1 MTYTE
6 NVRLAFQSIKGNRL
20 RASLTALIIAVGLS
34 ALVGILSTIEAIKKS
49 ITDAFSNMGVN
60 SFSIRN
66 KDMVIRFGD
75 GGSEPKSYKSIRYE
89 DAVAFKG
96 QLNALASVS
105 ISVFAAQDAIIKYKT
120 KKTNPNTI
128 IKGIDENGLASQGL
142 NLAYGRNF
150 NANEALTGANF
161 CIIGADI
168 AKTLFKKDKPLEK
181 VINASNNKL
190 LVIGVLESKGS
201 AMGFNGDRT
210 IYVPLYKA
218 KLINNSKNPS
228 YNITVTTPNAILM
241 DNIIGEAI
249 SAFRMIRK
257 IKIGETDDF
266 EITRSDSL
274 AQILNENLK
283 YVVIGGFTIGIIT
296 LLGASVALMNI
307 MLVSVTERTREIGV
321 RKAIGANPAII
332 RRQFLTEAIV
342 ICLLGG
348 SLGILL
354 GIGLGNI
361 VSLFMG
367 GKFIM
372 PWDIIL
378 GGFVLC
384 LFVGLI
390 SGYYPAKKA
399 SQLNPTEA
407 LRYE

>member
-1 MTYTE
+1 MTHTE
-6 NVRLAFQSIKGNRL
+6 NVKLAFQSIKSNRL

-49 ITDAFSNMGVN
+49 MTDAFSNMGVN

-66 KDMVIRFGD
+66 NDIGIRFDD
-75 GGSEPKSYKSIRYE
+75 GGSKSKSYKSIGYE
-89 DAVAFKG
+89 DAVAFKT
-96 QLNALASVS
+96 QLNALAPVS
-105 ISVFAAQDAIIKYKT
+105 IGVFVAQDATAKYKA
-120 KKTNPNTI
+120 KKTNPNII

-142 NLAYGRNF
+142 NLTYGRNF
-150 NANEALTGANF
+150 NANEALTGANV
-161 CIIGADI
+161 CIIGPDI
-168 AKTLFKKDKPLEK
+168 AKTLFKKDNPLEK
-181 VINASNNKL
+181 VINVSNNKL
-190 LVIGVLESKGS
+190 LVIGVLESKGY
-201 AMGFNGDRT
+201 AMGFNGDRA

-228 YNITVTTPNAILM
+228 YNITVTVSNAMLM
-241 DNIIGEAI
+241 DNIIGEAV
-249 SAFRMIRK
+249 SAFRIIRK
-257 IKIGETDDF
+257 IKIGQTNDF
-266 EITRSDSL
+266 KITRSDSL
-274 AQILNENLK
+274 EQILNENLK

-332 RRQFLTEAIV
+332 RRQFLTEAVV

-348 SLGILL
+348 GLGILL
-354 GIGLGNI
+354 GISIGNI

-378 GGFVLC
+378 GGFALC

-390 SGYYPAKKA
+390 SGYYPAQKA
-399 SQLNPTEA
+399 SRLDPTEA